1 MGEDRR
7 VPPLSRRV
15 PGATDRDRATPVP
28 RVTSRRLPES
38 LLQRMQAAIDAAPE
52 RAAWQEQAARP
63 ERPAALPPEV
73 QGASDDQRPPVRPAS
88 SASSLA
94 GTSAPEAETQPIPII
109 SVSASRNM
117 LSPAVEEVSAQP
129 EPAWEPELEPAAEPE
144 PEPAA
149 EPEPVAEP
157 EPAAEPW
164 ADREPEPALSAQAER
179 PTQRISGRKE
189 RASRRFRVSRMFA
202 VVIVLLTIGLLAFTL
217 PPLIAGHRASP
228 DPPGTEVATRNLAAT
243 WVAAQVSRAATVS
256 CDPVMCRALE
266 THGFPAGDLLQL
278 TLKGGNPSRSNVIVA
293 TPAIRSQ
300 LGSSIRSA
308 YAPMVIASFGSGSLR
323 IDIRAIASHGPVA
336 YKSALR
342 KDLRVRI
349 AIGAGLLQ
357 SGRVVASAT
366 AKRQLSAG
374 QVDSRLLF
382 TIEGMATRYPVRIVA
397 FGDSGPGASAGSP
410 LRSAELAQDDELP
423 RASSSAFMRA
433 MFAVLRTQN
442 RGFVPAHDMTMR
454 LAGGRTVLYV
464 EFAAPSPLGLLGNF
478 TP

>member
-1 MGEDRR
+1 
-7 VPPLSRRV
+7 
-15 PGATDRDRATPVP
+15 
-28 RVTSRRLPES
+28 
-38 LLQRMQAAIDAAPE
+38 
-52 RAAWQEQAARP
+52 
-63 ERPAALPPEV
+63 
-73 QGASDDQRPPVRPAS
+73 
-88 SASSLA
+88 
-94 GTSAPEAETQPIPII
+94 
-109 SVSASRNM
+109 
-117 LSPAVEEVSAQP
+117 
-129 EPAWEPELEPAAEPE
+129 
-144 PEPAA
+144 
-149 EPEPVAEP
+149 
-157 EPAAEPW
+157 
-164 ADREPEPALSAQAER
+164 
-179 PTQRISGRKE
+179 
-189 RASRRFRVSRMFA
+189 
-202 VVIVLLTIGLLAFTL
+202 
-217 PPLIAGHRASP
+217 
-228 DPPGTEVATRNLAAT
+228 
-243 WVAAQVSRAATVS
+243 
-256 CDPVMCRALE
+256 MCRALE

-442 RGFVPAHDMTMR
+442 RGFVPAHAMTMR

>member
-1 MGEDRR
+1 
-7 VPPLSRRV
+7 
-15 PGATDRDRATPVP
+15 
-28 RVTSRRLPES
+28 
-38 LLQRMQAAIDAAPE
+38 
-52 RAAWQEQAARP
+52 
-63 ERPAALPPEV
+63 
-73 QGASDDQRPPVRPAS
+73 
-88 SASSLA
+88 
-94 GTSAPEAETQPIPII
+94 
-109 SVSASRNM
+109 
-117 LSPAVEEVSAQP
+117 
-129 EPAWEPELEPAAEPE
+129 
-144 PEPAA
+144 
-149 EPEPVAEP
+149 
-157 EPAAEPW
+157 
-164 ADREPEPALSAQAER
+164 
-179 PTQRISGRKE
+179 
-189 RASRRFRVSRMFA
+189 
-202 VVIVLLTIGLLAFTL
+202 
-217 PPLIAGHRASP
+217 
-228 DPPGTEVATRNLAAT
+228 
-243 WVAAQVSRAATVS
+243 
-256 CDPVMCRALE
+256 
-266 THGFPAGDLLQL
+266 
-278 TLKGGNPSRSNVIVA
+278 
-293 TPAIRSQ
+293 
-300 LGSSIRSA
+300 
-308 YAPMVIASFGSGSLR
+308 MVIASFGSGSLR

-336 YKSALR
+336 YNSALR
-342 KDLRVRI
+342 KDLRARI